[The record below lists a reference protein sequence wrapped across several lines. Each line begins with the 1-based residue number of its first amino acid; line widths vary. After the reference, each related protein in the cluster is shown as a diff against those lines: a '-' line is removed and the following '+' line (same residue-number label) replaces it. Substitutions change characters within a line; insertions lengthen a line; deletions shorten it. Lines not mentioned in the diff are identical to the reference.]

1 MTRQT
6 HKVNITFILF
16 VWPPLS
22 VQQEGFAA
30 FNYAGGVDLGLLG
43 GHPGPLS
50 GRRSVSCWSARGT
63 IARLNS
69 QQQPPQLPISISFEL

>member
-30 FNYAGGVDLGLLG
+30 FNYAGGLDLGLLG
-43 GHPGPLS
+43 GDPGPLS
-50 GRRSVSCWSARGT
+50 GHRSKSCWSARGT
-63 IARLNS
+63 NARLNS